1 LLTKILNMKI
11 IISTTLFVQ
20 MFLSMTVIG
29 QNNQMEGFNV
39 LVGSTWVFEGTQLGG
54 HEGKTEQQFEFGLDG
69 KIVKVKT
76 YSTDPITLQ
85 FGLRNEGVRSFNAA
99 DSLIYFYEFDKN
111 GGITTGTVTVNKN
124 DLYYDYKYN
133 GLMLR
138 DSWEYV
144 DADTYLLIVGIW
156 DGKVWKQKF
165 QEAKFVR
172 KK

>member
-1 LLTKILNMKI
+1 MKT
-11 IISTTLFVQ
+11 IISITLFMQ
-20 MFLSMTVIG
+20 MLLSMTVFG

-54 HEGKTEQQFEFGLDG
+54 HEGRTEQQFEFGLDG

-76 YSTDPITLQ
+76 YSTDPATLQ
-85 FGLRNEGVRSFNAA
+85 FRLRNEGVRSFNSA

-111 GGITTGTVTVNKN
+111 GSITTGTVTVNKN

-156 DGKVWKQKF
+156 DGKIWKQKF
-165 QEAKFVR
+165 HEAKFVR